1 MSDPNKIQP
10 PKKGIEMVKGGGYP
24 AKAVSTS
31 VQQHTAPIKTD
42 MYLIGAQVVQ
52 WALIGL
58 AFYAA
63 LHLFRSAVMDAL
75 GFRKS
80 RKDAKEEDT
89 RETVEMDGEIYT
101 ITEDGYWIPEGV
113 DEQEYI
119 NDYIT
124 YMEDSELLEKSWER
138 WEINASTA
146 LQEGHEYGSD
156 EFYSRIAE
164 LEEMDRL
171 VEEYEPSESDDE
183 PPDNMPDSPE
193 EDTGL
198 QYDLD
203 QHNQEVYDNSPQ
215 WYRDLV
221 DSGQFDEEPEPVG
234 PPTREEMAINLV
246 SFDGSREMEDE
257 DWEYAKLIAERLEEE
272 SPEDIEIELIA
283 KDTAINEATDWEADS
298 YSGKLSERIE
308 QIKQELK
315 QERQ

>member
-31 VQQHTAPIKTD
+31 VQQHTAPIQTD
-42 MYLIGAQVVQ
+42 MYLIGAEAVK

-63 LHLFRSAVMDAL
+63 LRLFRSAIMDAL

-80 RKDAKEEDT
+80 RKESKEAESLNENGLENLDEDPMSDAEQAAY
-89 RETVEMDGEIYT
+89 VSDGESLDAF
-101 ITEDGYWIPEGV
+101 EGLDGE
-113 DEQEYI
+113 
-119 NDYIT
+119 
-124 YMEDSELLEKSWER
+124 
-138 WEINASTA
+138 
-146 LQEGHEYGSD
+146 
-156 EFYSRIAE
+156 
-164 LEEMDRL
+164 
-171 VEEYEPSESDDE
+171 E

-234 PPTREEMAINLV
+234 PPTREEMAINLI
-246 SFDGSREMEDE
+246 SYDGAREMQDE
-257 DWEYAKLIAERLEEE
+257 DWEYVQVIAERLETE
-272 SPEDIEIELIA
+272 SPEEIEEHLINL
-283 KDTAINEATDWEADS
+283 DLGIEELPDEPEDI
-298 YSGKLSERIE
+298 LESEE
-308 QIKQELK
+308 EN
-315 QERQ
+315 

>member
-31 VQQHTAPIKTD
+31 VQQHTAPIQTD
-42 MYLIGAQVVQ
+42 MYLIGAEAVK

-63 LHLFRSAVMDAL
+63 LRLFRSAIMDAL

-80 RKDAKEEDT
+80 RKESKEAESLNENGLENLDEDPMS
-89 RETVEMDGEIYT
+89 EPLEEFEGFDGE
-101 ITEDGYWIPEGV
+101 
-113 DEQEYI
+113 
-119 NDYIT
+119 
-124 YMEDSELLEKSWER
+124 
-138 WEINASTA
+138 
-146 LQEGHEYGSD
+146 
-156 EFYSRIAE
+156 
-164 LEEMDRL
+164 
-171 VEEYEPSESDDE
+171 E

-234 PPTREEMAINLV
+234 PPTREEMAINLI
-246 SFDGSREMEDE
+246 SYDGAREMQDE
-257 DWEYAKLIAERLEEE
+257 DWEYVQVIAERLETE
-272 SPEDIEIELIA
+272 SPEEIEEHLINL
-283 KDTAINEATDWEADS
+283 DLGIEELPDEPEDI
-298 YSGKLSERIE
+298 LESEE
-308 QIKQELK
+308 EN
-315 QERQ
+315 